1 MPIENWSPN
10 ILNKI
15 YIDEIV
21 KIIIKDDKIY
31 SGYSKNFDKN
41 QINIVN
47 NGWLSPLSKAQE
59 KFSKKITLNSDT
71 SSCW

>member
-21 KIIIKDDKIY
+21 KIIISDDKIY

-41 QINIVN
+41 QINTVN
-47 NGWLSPLSKAQE
+47 NG
-59 KFSKKITLNSDT
+59 
-71 SSCW
+71 